1 MTRDDLRTVAE
12 DSANPRGD
20 SSGVA
25 FDRRTAIKTAV
36 AGLGAATLPWG
47 TAAASSRTDAQS
59 DDLHSLMI
67 TANGPLEY
75 EFTVD
80 GTLEADTEHGD
91 FSADEDDQPHY
102 VENSPSVYTV
112 IDETGPTLENAG
124 GTAFYGDRF
133 LVDYY
138 AHLTLDA
145 HPDYEANVYL
155 DEELVTV
162 EELNRMQLTDPS
174 LHTLTIAANGPTSYE
189 LQVEPEMTP
198 DMNGGNFAA
207 DDDDAPTENDDG
219 TVTAAGTTGPLPEEA
234 GATTV
239 LGDRYLFSGSVEAF
253 DLQLRDS
260 SHERYV
266 FLDER
271 PVNPGLVRQL
281 RL

>member
-1 MTRDDLRTVAE
+1 MTRDDLRTAAE
-12 DSANPRGD
+12 DSANPHGD
-20 SSGVA
+20 SSGVT

-36 AGLGAATLPWG
+36 AGLGAVTLPWG
-47 TAAASSRTDAQS
+47 TAAASSRTDTQS

-91 FSADEDDQPHY
+91 FSADSDDEPKY

-124 GTAFYGDRF
+124 GTAFHGDRF

-155 DEELVTV
+155 DETLVTV
-162 EELNRMQLTDPS
+162 DELNRMQLTDPS

-198 DMNGGNFAA
+198 DHKGGNFSA
-207 DDDDAPTENDDG
+207 DEDDAPTENADG
-219 TVTAAGTTGPLPEEA
+219 TFTAAGTTGPLSKEA
-234 GATTV
+234 GAKTV
-239 LGDRYLFSGSVEAF
+239 LGDRYLFSGSVETL
-253 DLQLRDS
+253 DLQLSDS
-260 SHERYV
+260 SHEKYV
-266 FLDER
+266 YLDEK
-271 PVNPGLVRQL
+271 PVNPSVVRQM
-281 RL
+281 RF